1 MHSITKSLY
10 KFTSYFVKQYKWHF
24 FAMACFRM
32 CFILDNLVIP
42 YAFKLLVARL
52 TALEDTKTNVWRQL
66 AAPLLGLLL
75 VIVLIDVS
83 FRLFDYMKIKT
94 IPDFESKIRLWIVS
108 YLKGHSYQFFVEHF
122 SGDLSKRVNDLTN
135 GVSQIMMS
143 IMSSFLPSFCTIIFG
158 VVSFAY
164 IQPIFGMI
172 LIIWLLLHTITYVV
186 YAKKCN
192 YYTALHAEKRSQL
205 TGSMVDGFSNIL
217 SIKLFARNKQ
227 AIEHLLHP
235 QGLEKKAY
243 KKALTVIMWLHFVIS
258 GLSILFMGICLIA
271 YIIHYWTLGK
281 LSISEITYIFYAGSN
296 MCNLVWASVSEFP
309 EFFQEIGYCQQ
320 ALKLVQ
326 QAYTVCDKPRASVL
340 RCQGAP
346 TVVFQDVC
354 FSYAQNK
361 PLFVNQN
368 ISITAGE
375 KVGLVGLSG
384 SGKSTFVNLILRFF
398 DMDKGM
404 IFIDGQD
411 IASVTQESLR
421 AAIAFIPQDTTL
433 FHTNILENIRYG
445 RKEATDEAVMEAAKQ
460 ARCHNFVTRLPEGYH
475 TLVGERG
482 AKLSGGQR
490 QRIAIARAILKDAPI
505 LILDEATSALD
516 AITEQEIQETLVINM
531 KEKTTFVIAHRLA
544 VLRTMDRILVF
555 ENGKIVAQGTHDLLL
570 KISPLYASMYR
581 LQSGETGA

>member
-1 MHSITKSLY
+1 
-10 KFTSYFVKQYKWHF
+10 
-24 FAMACFRM
+24 MACFRM

-52 TALEDTKTNVWRQL
+52 TVLEEAKTNIWPQL

-75 VIVLIDVS
+75 LVVLIDAS

-94 IPDFESKIRLWIVS
+94 IPEFEAKIRLWILS

-143 IMSSFLPSFCTIIFG
+143 IMSSFLPSFCTIVFG
-158 VVSFAY
+158 VASFAY

-172 LIIWLLLHTITYVV
+172 LIIWLLLHTITYIV

-227 AIEHLLHP
+227 AIEHVLQP
-235 QGLEKKAY
+235 QELEKRAY
-243 KKALTVIMWLHFVIS
+243 KKALTVIMLLHFVIG
-258 GLSILFMGICLIA
+258 GLSIFFMGICLVS
-271 YIIHYWTLGK
+271 YIIYYWRLGK
-281 LSISEITYIFYAGSN
+281 LTISEITYIFYAGSN
-296 MCNLVWASVSEFP
+296 MCNLVWSSVSEFP
-309 EFFQEIGYCQQ
+309 DFFQEVGYSQQ

-326 QAYTVCDKPRASVL
+326 QAYTVRDKPRATTL
-340 RCQGAP
+340 HCPGAP
-346 TVVFQDVC
+346 AIVFNDVC

-361 PLFVNQN
+361 PLFVNQS

-398 DMDKGM
+398 DIDKGV
-404 IFIDGQD
+404 IQIDGQD
-411 IASVTQESLR
+411 ISSVTQESLR
-421 AAIAFIPQDTTL
+421 AAIAFIPQDTAL

-445 RKEATDEAVMEAAKQ
+445 RKEATDAAVVEAAKQ
-460 ARCHNFVTRLPEGYH
+460 ASCHQFITRLPDGYH

-490 QRIAIARAILKDAPI
+490 QRIAIARAVLKNAPI

-516 AITEQEIQETLVINM
+516 AITEQAIQENLLLKMN
-531 KEKTTFVIAHRLA
+531 EKTTFVIAHRLA
-544 VLRTMDRILVF
+544 VLRAMDRILVF

-570 KISPLYASMYR
+570 QISPLYVSMYR